1 MKKIEC
7 VIRQEKL
14 KDVIDALRIA
24 GVPGAT
30 ISEVKG
36 FGSQSTRPVNFLLL
50 PKTKIELYVPD
61 EEVEDLIVAITSC
74 CKEETLGS
82 GKIVILPV
90 EDCIRVRT
98 EERGIKAII

>member
-7 VIRQEKL
+7 IIRQEKL
-14 KDVIDALRIA
+14 KNVVDALRIT

-36 FGSQSTRPVNFLLL
+36 FGSQSTRPDNFLLL
-50 PKTKIELYVPD
+50 PKTKIELYVSD
-61 EEVEDLIVAITSC
+61 NQVEELIIAITNC
-74 CKEETLGS
+74 CKEESLGS
-82 GKIVILPV
+82 GKIAILPV

-98 EERGIKAII
+98 EERGIKALI

>member
-14 KDVIDALRIA
+14 KDVVDALRMA

-36 FGSQSTRPVNFLLL
+36 FGSQSTRPDNFLLL
-50 PKTKIELYVPD
+50 PKTKIEIYVND
-61 EEVEDLIVAITSC
+61 ENIKDMITAISDC
-74 CKEETLGS
+74 CREETMGS
-82 GKIVILPV
+82 GKIVVLPM

-98 EERGIKAII
+98 GERGIKAVV